1 MTNFDHFNII
11 GPIYDWIFGRRID
24 QEIVELAEMQRGQN
38 LLDVGGGTGR
48 VTVLFQKISPNILIA
63 DAAMNMLQQAQ
74 SKGIRSVLSQSEH
87 LPFHDGSFDRIIMVD
102 ALHHVADQKQTLQE
116 MWRLLSNNGKII
128 IEEPDINNF
137 IVKCIALGE
146 KLILMRSH
154 FLEPQTIVKMG
165 GFDQKA
171 QVNIRR
177 EKGIAWIIISKKKP
191 NYIEEL

>member
-1 MTNFDHFNII
+1 MANFDHFNII

-24 QEIVELAEMQRGQN
+24 REIVELAGMQRGQN

-48 VTVLFQKISPNILIA
+48 VTVLFQEISPNILIV
-63 DAAMNMLQQAQ
+63 DSAMNMLQEAQ

-87 LPFHDGSFDRIIMVD
+87 LPFHDGSFERIIMVD
-102 ALHHVADQKQTLQE
+102 ALHHVADQKQTLEE
-116 MWRLLSNNGKII
+116 MWRLLSDNGKMI

-137 IVKCIALGE
+137 FVKCIALGE

-154 FLEPQTIVKMG
+154 FLKPQAIVKMG
-165 GFDQKA
+165 GFETKA

-177 EKGIAWIIISKKKP
+177 ENGIAWIIISKIKK
-191 NYIEEL
+191 IHKEEL